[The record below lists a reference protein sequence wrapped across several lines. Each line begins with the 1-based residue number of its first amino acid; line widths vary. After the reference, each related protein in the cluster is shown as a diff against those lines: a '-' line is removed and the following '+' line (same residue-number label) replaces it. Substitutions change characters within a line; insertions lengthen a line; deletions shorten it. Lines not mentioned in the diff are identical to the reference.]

1 MSSTHPAPAPEPVP
15 ASDPASEPAPTPVP
29 PVAMDE
35 DASATVSNDRS
46 EHSTA
51 VLLAGSGRR
60 DGGRSF
66 WRASRALTRAGL
78 LKAGEFCHTS
88 PFAAVAPW
96 IGTLVGSWIVG
107 ANTGSV
113 SAIIIGAVVA
123 GVGCT
128 PVAAAAQWVK
138 TRGNRA
144 RRQDARERK
153 VMEYA
158 SLVLLPHLGEFSH
171 LTAEER
177 IGARD
182 VVLVDTV
189 DYLQNN
195 VFRDEEKSQLKT
207 ALSTRVVLHAFGT
220 TPNQL
225 EVVYQAGRPD
235 PATVFDLSDG
245 GRGAK
250 VLDDLLGGITTYSSQ
265 LVGRNYV
272 SYVSAP
278 IITGDDAIYGMISV
292 DTTDIRQLDTEDGY
306 ALEVI
311 ASALAVF
318 YQEAEHA

>member
-1 MSSTHPAPAPEPVP
+1 MSSTPPGPGTEPAPAAAELSYV
-15 ASDPASEPAPTPVP
+15 DKG
-29 PVAMDE
+29 
-35 DASATVSNDRS
+35 
-46 EHSTA
+46 
-51 VLLAGSGRR
+51 AGSLVPGVPKSNTQKRATKVKR
-60 DGGRSF
+60 KSDDARSL
-66 WRASRALTRAGL
+66 WRAARAFTRAAL

-113 SAIIIGAVVA
+113 TAIIIGAVIA
-123 GVGCT
+123 GVGCI

-138 TRGNRA
+138 TRGNRT

-171 LTAEER
+171 LTADER
-177 IGARD
+177 IGARE

-195 VFRDEEKSQLKT
+195 VYRDEEKSQLKT
-207 ALSTRVVLHAFGT
+207 ALSTRVVLHAFGE
-220 TPNQL
+220 TPGQL

-235 PATVFDLSDG
+235 PATEFNLEDG

-250 VLDDLLGGITTYSSQ
+250 VLDDLLGGIATYSTQ

-278 IITGDDAIYGMISV
+278 IITGDNAIYGMISV
-292 DTTDIRQLDTEDGY
+292 DTTDIRQLDPEDGY